1 MNLLGWKSQRPNRM
15 ILFIKHFSWSEK
27 ARERENMTNKWWVL
41 NGFLLPVLRVYFE
54 LYSVPYRHYF
64 QCYGPPFD
72 QRMTKK
78 CFRILQRIFIHHSNL
93 LRISSRC
100 QFWHGQSI
108 RKLAPTIKMYGG
120 FWYGNEVVGISQIDK
135 FSHVTWYWMFVVV
148 QWFNPKTKRN
158 ATLNFTSPNWNFI

>member
-1 MNLLGWKSQRPNRM
+1 MSIEWLFTSGTSCLLRTLFCAISLLNERVG
-15 ILFIKHFSWSEK
+15 ILSTLW
-27 ARERENMTNKWWVL
+27 
-41 NGFLLPVLRVYFE
+41 
-54 LYSVPYRHYF
+54 HYF

-100 QFWHGQSI
+100 RFWHGQSI